1 MEAFGRGGG
10 VEAFG
15 RGGGGSAVPGRYS
28 HAPEG
33 GASAGGGMR
42 RGAFDGVDPWNE
54 F

>member
-10 VEAFG
+10 GA
-15 RGGGGSAVPGRYS
+15 SVPGRYS
-28 HAPEG
+28 YAPA
-33 GASAGGGMR
+33 ASSAPTGMR